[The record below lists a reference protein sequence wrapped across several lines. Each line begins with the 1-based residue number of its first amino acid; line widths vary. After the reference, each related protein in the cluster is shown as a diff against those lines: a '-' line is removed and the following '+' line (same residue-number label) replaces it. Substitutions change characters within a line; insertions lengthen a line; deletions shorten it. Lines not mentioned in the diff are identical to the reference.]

1 MDVVTGSAL
10 AQTDQP
16 QSVCIAAG
24 ILLSLAK
31 IGKIVEGNLRE
42 ASKVAWY
49 DTLRTTDVVNCS
61 QCHGLIETAEKW
73 VNVFKLSGKFE
84 LNSKMDIPLKDL
96 YLLAAPSTPDEARA
110 KVIEQAGR

>member
-1 MDVVTGSAL
+1 MDAVTGSAL

-49 DTLRTTDVVNCS
+49 DTCERPMS
-61 QCHGLIETAEKW
+61 
-73 VNVFKLSGKFE
+73 
-84 LNSKMDIPLKDL
+84 
-96 YLLAAPSTPDEARA
+96 
-110 KVIEQAGR
+110 

>member
-1 MDVVTGSAL
+1 M
-10 AQTDQP
+10 
-16 QSVCIAAG
+16 
-24 ILLSLAK
+24 
-31 IGKIVEGNLRE
+31 
-42 ASKVAWY
+42 
-49 DTLRTTDVVNCS
+49 RTTDAANCS

-84 LNSKMDIPLKDL
+84 LNSKMDIPLNDL

>member
-10 AQTDQP
+10 SQTDQP

-42 ASKVAWY
+42 ASKVA
-49 DTLRTTDVVNCS
+49 LV
-61 QCHGLIETAEKW
+61 
-73 VNVFKLSGKFE
+73 
-84 LNSKMDIPLKDL
+84 
-96 YLLAAPSTPDEARA
+96 
-110 KVIEQAGR
+110 